1 MPGTEKEEKAESDS
15 ESDSDRKSSRVKEKS
30 GKMKHM
36 TEFEKK
42 RAKIEECK
50 LSLPVFP
57 FRQQLLDA
65 IESHQVRKL
74 LFMSK
79 LFVFV
84 FLFIPAAVWMGR
96 CDWVWLVWIRGSPE
110 LVWHGFKLRQ
120 ITWHR
125 FVIALLFEIAPYS
138 AVIRDLILGRIVV
151 WYSEFE
157 YSSLHIQNRLL
168 LFVIH
173 VWSISL
179 STHEYWLNSKDLCRH
194 QKPSNIVKL
203 LFLLKKWR
211 KMMEKWRSL
220 WQIFFF
226 IKWWWHQMFGN
237 IC

>member
-120 ITWHR
+120 IT
-125 FVIALLFEIAPYS
+125 
-138 AVIRDLILGRIVV
+138 
-151 WYSEFE
+151 
-157 YSSLHIQNRLL
+157 
-168 LFVIH
+168 
-173 VWSISL
+173 
-179 STHEYWLNSKDLCRH
+179 
-194 QKPSNIVKL
+194 
-203 LFLLKKWR
+203 
-211 KMMEKWRSL
+211 
-220 WQIFFF
+220 
-226 IKWWWHQMFGN
+226 
-237 IC
+237 